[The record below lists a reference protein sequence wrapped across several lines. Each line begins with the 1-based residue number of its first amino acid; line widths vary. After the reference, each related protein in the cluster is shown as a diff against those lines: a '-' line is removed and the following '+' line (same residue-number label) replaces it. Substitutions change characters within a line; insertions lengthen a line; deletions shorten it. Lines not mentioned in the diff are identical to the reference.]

1 MTVSTVL
8 CLLDKKHGNFLRAGE
23 KLKSNEIYFYLFT
36 LILIERFTDA
46 KGKKHI
52 KKYVD
57 LWCWQKRKY
66 KLSNSRVSPV

>member
-1 MTVSTVL
+1 MTVRIVL

-46 KGKKHI
+46 KGKNRI
-52 KKYVD
+52 
-57 LWCWQKRKY
+57 QK
-66 KLSNSRVSPV
+66 